1 MSTADLLLEIGTEEI
16 PACFMPAA
24 QEQLHDMC
32 CRFLEEERLDYESVN
47 TFATPRR
54 LVLQVKSLE
63 ERQQDLEEKKR
74 GPTRDIAYDE
84 KGNLTKAAL
93 GFARKLG
100 LSVEDLQLE
109 KVGKGEYL
117 VAHHKITGR
126 QAVEVLPELL
136 PRLIKTISFPKNMY
150 WEKSRVK
157 FARPIRWLLCLYGS
171 QLIEFS
177 YAGIVA
183 GRQTRG
189 HRFLK
194 PGPLYV
200 EDSESYFRIME
211 DASVIVDP
219 EQRSRLIVEGAHA
232 AALEGGG
239 VVCIQEELLQEV
251 TFLVENP
258 HPVFCSFPANYLD
271 LPREVLV
278 TTMQSH
284 QRYFPVEDSFG
295 NLLPYFVTI
304 SNNPSAPVEN
314 VQGGNERVLK
324 ARLADARFFYGEDIK
339 TTLEEKTEKLKHIL
353 FQEELGT
360 VFEKTLRLINLTNY
374 LLEKSSLIREKSK
387 KDVLRAAYLCKA
399 DLGTLMVGEFPELQG
414 IMGKDYALQSGENT
428 DVAEAI
434 SEHYLPRF
442 AGDSLPVSI
451 AGALVA
457 LADKIDHLV
466 GCFAIGIRPSGS
478 QDPYALRRHSLGLVQ
493 IILEHNIEI
502 PIEELLDHAL
512 SLLKERLQDLQKDEA
527 KKQILEFLHGRL
539 RFFFQES
546 EVDYDIIDAVLAT
559 PINEIPFLREKVYF
573 LQKKRGGKELQDIAT
588 AYNRAANLAYQSE
601 PDFSVQE
608 DLFQEETEKELYFQY
623 LEAKEKVDS
632 ALSGKDLPRA
642 FSVFAGLKDPLD
654 HFFDHVL
661 VMVEEEET
669 RFNRLA
675 LLREVKQLYLK
686 FADFSKLVFSGL

>member
-1 MSTADLLLEIGTEEI
+1 M
-16 PACFMPAA
+16 
-24 QEQLHDMC
+24 
-32 CRFLEEERLDYESVN
+32 
-47 TFATPRR
+47 
-54 LVLQVKSLE
+54 
-63 ERQQDLEEKKR
+63 
-74 GPTRDIAYDE
+74 
-84 KGNLTKAAL
+84 
-93 GFARKLG
+93 
-100 LSVEDLQLE
+100 
-109 KVGKGEYL
+109 
-117 VAHHKITGR
+117 
-126 QAVEVLPELL
+126 
-136 PRLIKTISFPKNMY
+136 
-150 WEKSRVK
+150 
-157 FARPIRWLLCLYGS
+157 
-171 QLIEFS
+171 
-177 YAGIVA
+177 
-183 GRQTRG
+183 
-189 HRFLK
+189 
-194 PGPLYV
+194 
-200 EDSESYFRIME
+200 
-211 DASVIVDP
+211 
-219 EQRSRLIVEGAHA
+219 
-232 AALEGGG
+232 
-239 VVCIQEELLQEV
+239 
-251 TFLVENP
+251 
-258 HPVFCSFPANYLD
+258 
-271 LPREVLV
+271 
-278 TTMQSH
+278 
-284 QRYFPVEDSFG
+284 
-295 NLLPYFVTI
+295 
-304 SNNPSAPVEN
+304 
-314 VQGGNERVLK
+314 
-324 ARLADARFFYGEDIK
+324 ADARFFYGEDIK

-623 LEAKEKVDS
+623 LEANEKVDS